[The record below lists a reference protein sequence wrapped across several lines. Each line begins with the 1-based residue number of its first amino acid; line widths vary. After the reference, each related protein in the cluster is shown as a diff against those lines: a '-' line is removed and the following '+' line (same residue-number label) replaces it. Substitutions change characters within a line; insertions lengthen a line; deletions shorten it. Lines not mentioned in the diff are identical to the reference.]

1 MAQIPR
7 ALLQRWLVQAER
19 WWCMTNNRYLKR
31 WDNSVQ
37 NNYGKPSIA
46 LVKGKGIVVTDADG
60 KSYLDFLGGIA
71 TSVLGHAHPAIVKA
85 VTKQVSTLSHVSN
98 FYAHPNAI
106 ELAEKLVGMT
116 GDESAKVF
124 FCQSGAEANEAAL
137 KLSRRTGKV
146 RVVAAQGA
154 FHGRTMGALSLTGQ
168 PSKREPFLPLIKG
181 VKHVPY
187 GDIDA
192 MRKAVTKK
200 TAMVIIEPIMGE
212 AGVIVPPA
220 DYLQEL
226 RLLCDKSGA
235 LLVIDAVQTGMGR
248 TGDWFGYE
256 YSGITP
262 DVITL
267 AKGLGGGLPLGAMI
281 ALGKAA
287 DLFQPGD
294 HGSTFGGNPVTTSAG
309 LAAIK
314 FIEAQEIL
322 SKVEKQGAHLMQEL
336 ALIPGVKEVRGA
348 GLLLGIEL
356 DSIKVAVFADAMRDA
371 GVLVNAANPTTI
383 RIAPALIVSDA
394 QINRFITIFRKV
406 IADVK

>member
-1 MAQIPR
+1 
-7 ALLQRWLVQAER
+7 
-19 WWCMTNNRYLKR
+19 MTNKTMINR
-31 WDNSVQ
+31 WSNSVQ
-37 NNYGKPSIA
+37 NNYGCPSIA
-46 LVKGKGIVVTDADG
+46 LVKGKGLVVTDADG
-60 KSYLDFLGGIA
+60 KQYLDFLGGIA
-71 TSVLGHAHPAIVKA
+71 TNILGHAHPAIVKA
-85 VTKQVSTLSHVSN
+85 VSKQVSVLSHVSN
-98 FYAHPNAI
+98 FYVHPNAV
-106 ELAEKLVGMT
+106 ELAEKLASIT
-116 GDESAKVF
+116 GDKSAKVF
-124 FCQSGAEANEAAL
+124 FCQSGAEANESAL

-168 PSKREPFLPLIKG
+168 PAKREPFLPLIKG

-187 GDIDA
+187 GDIEA

-226 RLLCDKSGA
+226 RALCDAKGA

-294 HGSTFGGNPVTTSAG
+294 HGSTFGGNPVTTAAG

-314 FIEAQEIL
+314 FIESQKL
-322 SKVEKQGAHLMQEL
+322 LKKVEKQGAYLLQEL
-336 ALIPGVKEVRGA
+336 ALIPGVAEVRGA

-356 DSIKVAVFADAMRDA
+356 ENLKSSDIASALQKA

-383 RIAPALIVSDA
+383 RLAPALIVTDA
-394 QINRFITIFRKV
+394 QIKKFIAIFKKV
-406 IADVK
+406 MNDGK

>member
-1 MAQIPR
+1 MSNKKF
-7 ALLQRWLVQAER
+7 L
-19 WWCMTNNRYLKR
+19 TR
-31 WDNSVQ
+31 WDASLQ
-37 NNYGKPSIA
+37 NNYGKPAIT

-60 KSYLDFLGGIA
+60 KTYLDFLGGIA
-71 TSVLGHAHPAIVKA
+71 TSILGHAHPAIVKA
-85 VTKQVSTLSHVSN
+85 VTKQVSVLSHVSN
-98 FYAHPNAI
+98 FYAHPNGIA
-106 ELAEKLVGMT
+106 LAEKLTKMT
-116 GDESAKVF
+116 GDKNAKVF

-192 MRKAVTKK
+192 MRKAITKK

-220 DYLQEL
+220 EYLQQL
-226 RLLCDKSGA
+226 RELCDKNGS

-294 HGSTFGGNPVTTSAG
+294 HGSTFGGNPVTTAAG
-309 LAAIK
+309 LAAIE
-314 FIEAQEIL
+314 FIESKKIL
-322 SKVEKQGAHLMQEL
+322 AKVEKQGAHLMQEL

-356 DSIKVAVFADAMRDA
+356 ESLKASDLSDAMRSA
-371 GVLVNAANPTTI
+371 GVLVNAANATTI
-383 RIAPALIVSDA
+383 RIAPALIVTDA
-394 QINRFITIFRKV
+394 QINKFISLFRKV
-406 IADVK
+406 IADGK

>member
-1 MAQIPR
+1 
-7 ALLQRWLVQAER
+7 
-19 WWCMTNNRYLKR
+19 MTNKNYLKR
-31 WDNSVQ
+31 WDRSLQ
-37 NNYGKPSIA
+37 NNYGKPSIT
-46 LVKGKGIVVTDADG
+46 LVKGKGVLVTDADG
-60 KSYLDFLGGIA
+60 KTYMDFLGGIA
-71 TSVLGHAHPAIVKA
+71 TNILGHSHPAIVRA
-85 VTKQVSTLSHVSN
+85 VTKQVSVLSHVSN

-106 ELAEKLVGMT
+106 DLAEKLTAMT
-116 GDESAKVF
+116 GDKTAKVF

-181 VKHVPY
+181 VKHVPF
-187 GDIDA
+187 GNIDA
-192 MRKAVTKK
+192 MRKAVSKK

-220 DYLQEL
+220 DYLLEL
-226 RLLCDKSGA
+226 RKLCDKNGA

-256 YSGITP
+256 YSGIKP

-287 DLFQPGD
+287 ELFQPGD
-294 HGSTFGGNPVTTSAG
+294 HGSTFGGNPVTTAAG
-309 LAAIK
+309 LAAIE
-314 FIEAQEIL
+314 FIESKSIL
-322 SKVEKQGAHLMQEL
+322 SKVKKQGAHLIREL

-356 DSIKVAVFADAMRDA
+356 ESLKASDVSAAMLEA
-371 GVLVNAANPTTI
+371 GVLVNAANATTI

-394 QINRFITIFRKV
+394 QIAKFISIIKKV
-406 IADVK
+406 IADGK

>member
-1 MAQIPR
+1 MSNKKF
-7 ALLQRWLVQAER
+7 L
-19 WWCMTNNRYLKR
+19 TR
-31 WDNSVQ
+31 WDASLQ
-37 NNYGKPSIA
+37 NNYGKPAIT

-60 KSYLDFLGGIA
+60 KTYLDFLGGIA
-71 TSVLGHAHPAIVKA
+71 TSILGHAHPAIVKA
-85 VTKQVSTLSHVSN
+85 VTKQVSVLSHVSN

-106 ELAEKLVGMT
+106 ALAEKLTKMT
-116 GDESAKVF
+116 GDKNAKVF

-192 MRKAVTKK
+192 MRKAITKK

-220 DYLQEL
+220 EYLQQL
-226 RLLCDKSGA
+226 RELCDKNGS

-294 HGSTFGGNPVTTSAG
+294 HGSTFGGNPVTTAAG
-309 LAAIK
+309 LAAIE
-314 FIEAQEIL
+314 FIESKKIL
-322 SKVEKQGAHLMQEL
+322 GKVEKQGAHLMQEL

-356 DSIKVAVFADAMRDA
+356 ESLKASDVSDAMRSA
-371 GVLVNAANPTTI
+371 GVLVNAANATTI
-383 RIAPALIVSDA
+383 RIAPALIVTDA
-394 QINRFITIFRKV
+394 QINKFISLFRKV
-406 IADVK
+406 IADGK

>member
-1 MAQIPR
+1 MIN
-7 ALLQRWLVQAER
+7 RWS
-19 WWCMTNNRYLKR
+19 
-31 WDNSVQ
+31 NSVQ
-37 NNYGKPSIA
+37 KNYGSPSIA
-46 LVKGKGIVVTDADG
+46 LVKGKGLVVTDADG
-60 KSYLDFLGGIA
+60 KQYLDFLGGIA
-71 TSVLGHAHPAIVKA
+71 TNILGHAHPAIVKA
-85 VTKQVSTLSHVSN
+85 VSKQVSILSHVSN
-98 FYAHPNAI
+98 FYVHPNAV
-106 ELAEKLVGMT
+106 ELAEKLASMT
-116 GDESAKVF
+116 GDKSAKVF

-168 PSKREPFLPLIKG
+168 PSKREPFLPLVKG

-187 GDIDA
+187 GDIEA
-192 MRKAVTKK
+192 MRKAVNKK

-226 RLLCDKSGA
+226 RALCDAKGA

-294 HGSTFGGNPVTTSAG
+294 HGSTFGGNPVTTAAG

-314 FIEAQEIL
+314 FIESQKL
-322 SKVEKQGAHLMQEL
+322 LKKVEKQGAYLMQEL
-336 ALIPGVKEVRGA
+336 ALIPGVSEVRGA

-356 DSIKVAVFADAMRDA
+356 ENLKSSDVAGALQKS

-383 RIAPALIVSDA
+383 RLAPALIVTDV
-394 QINRFITIFRKV
+394 QIKKFISIFKKV
-406 IADVK
+406 MSDVK

>member
-1 MAQIPR
+1 
-7 ALLQRWLVQAER
+7 
-19 WWCMTNNRYLKR
+19 MTNKKYLKR
-31 WDNSVQ
+31 WDSSLQ

-46 LVKGKGIVVTDADG
+46 LVQGKGIVVTDADG
-60 KSYLDFLGGIA
+60 NTYLDFLGGIA
-71 TSVLGHAHPAIVKA
+71 TSILGHAHPAIVKA
-85 VTKQVSTLSHVSN
+85 VTKQISTLSHVSN
-98 FYAHPNAI
+98 FYAHPKAI
-106 ELAEKLVGMT
+106 ELAEKLAAMT
-116 GDESAKVF
+116 GDKSAKVF

-181 VKHVPY
+181 VKHVPF

-192 MRKAVTKK
+192 MRKAISKK

-212 AGVIVPPA
+212 AGVIVPPS
-220 DYLQEL
+220 DYLQQL
-226 RLLCDKSGA
+226 RQLCDKNGS

-248 TGDWFGYE
+248 TGDWFGHE

-287 DLFQPGD
+287 DLFQAGD
-294 HGSTFGGNPVTTSAG
+294 HGSTFGGNPVTTAAG
-309 LAAIK
+309 LAAIEY
-314 FIEAQEIL
+314 IETKDIL
-322 SKVEKQGAHLMQEL
+322 QKVEKQGAHLMQEL

-356 DSIKVAVFADAMRDA
+356 ESLKASDVSDAMREA
-371 GVLVNAANPTTI
+371 GILVNAANATTI
-383 RIAPALIVSDA
+383 RIAPALIVTDL
-394 QINRFITIFRKV
+394 QIKEFISTFRKV
-406 IADVK
+406 ITDAK

>member
-1 MAQIPR
+1 
-7 ALLQRWLVQAER
+7 
-19 WWCMTNNRYLKR
+19 MTNKKYSNR
-31 WDNSVQ
+31 WDASLQ
-37 NNYGKPSIA
+37 NNYGKPAIT

-60 KSYLDFLGGIA
+60 KTYLDFLGGIA
-71 TSVLGHAHPAIVKA
+71 TSILGHAHPAIVKA
-85 VTKQVSTLSHVSN
+85 VTKQVSVLSHVSN

-106 ELAEKLVGMT
+106 ELAEKLVSMT
-116 GDESAKVF
+116 GDKNAKVF

-192 MRKAVTKK
+192 MRKAVSKK

-220 DYLQEL
+220 DYLHQL
-226 RLLCDKSGA
+226 RELCDKNGS

-256 YSGITP
+256 YSGIKP

-294 HGSTFGGNPVTTSAG
+294 HGSTFGGNPVTTAAG

-356 DSIKVAVFADAMRDA
+356 ESLKASDVSDAMRAA
-371 GVLVNAANPTTI
+371 GVLVNAANATTI
-383 RIAPALIVSDA
+383 RIAPALIVTDA
-394 QINRFITIFRKV
+394 QINKFISLFRKV
-406 IADVK
+406 VADAK

>member
-1 MAQIPR
+1 
-7 ALLQRWLVQAER
+7 
-19 WWCMTNNRYLKR
+19 MTNKKMLNR
-31 WDNSVQ
+31 WNSVIQ
-37 NNYGKPSIA
+37 NNYGTPSIA
-46 LVKGKGIVVTDADG
+46 LIKGKGIVVTDADG
-60 KSYLDFLGGIA
+60 KIYLDFLGGIA
-71 TSVLGHAHPAIVKA
+71 TSILGHAHPAIVKA
-85 VTKQVSTLSHVSN
+85 VTKQVSTLGHVSN

-106 ELAEKLVGMT
+106 TLAEKLVAMT
-116 GDESAKVF
+116 GEKNAKVF

-137 KLSRRTGKV
+137 KLSRRTGKF

-168 PSKREPFLPLIKG
+168 PSKREPFLPLVKG

-187 GDIDA
+187 GDIEA
-192 MRKAVTKK
+192 MRKSVTKK

-212 AGVIVPPA
+212 AGVIVPPP
-220 DYLQEL
+220 DYLQQL
-226 RLLCDKSGA
+226 RDLCDDKGA

-287 DLFQPGD
+287 ELFQPGD
-294 HGSTFGGNPVTTSAG
+294 HGSTFGGNPVTTAAG
-309 LAAIK
+309 LAAIDV
-314 FIEAQEIL
+314 IE
-322 SKVEKQGAHLMQEL
+322 SKKLLNKVKQQGVHLIQEL
-336 ALIPGVKEVRGA
+336 ALIPGVKEVRGS

-356 DSIKVAVFADAMRDA
+356 ETLKASDIATAMRDA
-371 GVLVNAANPTTI
+371 GVLVNAATATTV
-383 RIAPALIVSDA
+383 RIAPALIVTDA
-394 QINRFITIFRKV
+394 QINKFISIFRKV
-406 IADVK
+406 ISDAK

>member
-1 MAQIPR
+1 
-7 ALLQRWLVQAER
+7 
-19 WWCMTNNRYLKR
+19 MTNKTMINR
-31 WDNSVQ
+31 WSNSVQ
-37 NNYGKPSIA
+37 NNYGSPSIA

-60 KSYLDFLGGIA
+60 KQYLDFLGGIA
-71 TSVLGHAHPAIVKA
+71 TNILGHAHPAIVKA
-85 VTKQVSTLSHVSN
+85 VTKQVSILSHVSN
-98 FYAHPNAI
+98 FYVHPNAV
-106 ELAEKLVGMT
+106 ELAEKLASMT
-116 GDESAKVF
+116 GDKSAKVF

-146 RVVAAQGA
+146 RAVAAQGA

-168 PSKREPFLPLIKG
+168 PSKREPFLPLVKG

-187 GDIDA
+187 GDIEA

-212 AGVIVPPA
+212 AGVLVPPA

-226 RLLCDKSGA
+226 RALCDAKGA

-294 HGSTFGGNPVTTSAG
+294 HGSTFGGNPVTTAAG

-314 FIEAQEIL
+314 FIESQKL
-322 SKVEKQGAHLMQEL
+322 LKKVEKQGAFLMQEL
-336 ALIPGVKEVRGA
+336 ALIPGVSEVRGA

-356 DSIKVAVFADAMRDA
+356 ENLKSSDVAGALQKS

-383 RIAPALIVSDA
+383 RLAPALIVTDV
-394 QINRFITIFRKV
+394 QIKKFISIFKKV
-406 IADVK
+406 MSDVK

>member
-1 MAQIPR
+1 
-7 ALLQRWLVQAER
+7 
-19 WWCMTNNRYLKR
+19 MTNKNLVDR
-31 WDNSVQ
+31 WNASIQ
-37 NNYGKPSIA
+37 NNYGTPGIA
-46 LVKGKGIVVTDADG
+46 LVKGKGVVVTDSDG
-60 KSYLDFLGGIA
+60 NKYLDFLGGIA
-71 TSVLGHAHPAIVKA
+71 TNILGHAHPAIIKA
-85 VTKQVSTLSHVSN
+85 VSEQIATLNHVSN

-106 ELAEKLVGMT
+106 NLAEKLIQMT
-116 GDESAKVF
+116 GEKNAKVF

-137 KLSRRTGKV
+137 KLSRRTGKSK
-146 RVVAAQGA
+146 VVAAQGA

-168 PSKREPFLPLIKG
+168 PAKREPFLPLIKG

-187 GDIDA
+187 GDIGA

-212 AGVIVPPA
+212 AGVIVPPS
-220 DYLQEL
+220 DYLKQL
-226 RLLCDKSGA
+226 REICNDKGA

-281 ALGKAA
+281 AIGTAA

-294 HGSTFGGNPVTTSAG
+294 HGSTFGGNPVTTAAA
-309 LAAIK
+309 LAVIK
-314 FIEAQEIL
+314 VIETKDIL
-322 SKVEKQGAHLMQEL
+322 SKVEKQGRFLIQEL

-356 DSIKVAVFADAMRDA
+356 ETLDAKQIA
-371 GVLVNAANPTTI
+371 NSLSEIGILVNAANESTI
-383 RIAPALIVSDA
+383 RIAPALIVTDV
-394 QINRFITIFRKV
+394 QINKFISCFKKV
-406 IADVK
+406 VANAK

>member
-1 MAQIPR
+1 
-7 ALLQRWLVQAER
+7 
-19 WWCMTNNRYLKR
+19 MTNKTMINRWKS
-31 WDNSVQ
+31 SVQ
-37 NNYGKPSIA
+37 NNYGTPSIA
-46 LVKGKGIVVTDADG
+46 LVKGKGLVVTDADG
-60 KSYLDFLGGIA
+60 KQYLDFLGGIA
-71 TSVLGHAHPAIVKA
+71 TNILGHAHPAIVKA

-98 FYAHPNAI
+98 FYVHPHAV
-106 ELAEKLVGMT
+106 ELAEKLAAMT
-116 GDESAKVF
+116 GDKSAKVF

-146 RVVAAQGA
+146 RIVAAQGA

-168 PSKREPFLPLIKG
+168 PAKREPFLPLIKG
-181 VKHVPY
+181 VKHVPF
-187 GDIDA
+187 GDIEA

-220 DYLQEL
+220 DYLREL
-226 RLLCDKSGA
+226 RALCDAKGA

-294 HGSTFGGNPVTTSAG
+294 HGSTFGGNPVTTAAG

-314 FIEAQEIL
+314 FIETQKIL
-322 SKVEKQGAHLMQEL
+322 KKVEKQGVYLMQEL
-336 ALIPGVKEVRGA
+336 AVIPGVAEVRGA

-356 DSIKVAVFADAMRDA
+356 ETKKASDVALALQNE

-383 RIAPALIVSDA
+383 RLAPALIVTDA
-394 QINRFITIFRKV
+394 QLKKFVSIFKKV
-406 IADVK
+406 MSDGK

>member
-1 MAQIPR
+1 
-7 ALLQRWLVQAER
+7 
-19 WWCMTNNRYLKR
+19 MTNKKYLNRWNASL
-31 WDNSVQ
+31 Q
-37 NNYGKPSIA
+37 GNYGKPAIT

-60 KSYLDFLGGIA
+60 KIYMDFLGGIA
-71 TSVLGHAHPAIVKA
+71 TNILGHAHPAIVKA

-106 ELAEKLVGMT
+106 ELAEKLTAMT
-116 GDESAKVF
+116 GDKKAKVF

-137 KLSRRTGKV
+137 KLSRRTGRV

-181 VKHVPY
+181 VKHVPF

-192 MRKAVTKK
+192 MRKAVSKK

-220 DYLQEL
+220 DYLQQL
-226 RLLCDKSGA
+226 RQLCDKNGS

-287 DLFQPGD
+287 ELFQPGD
-294 HGSTFGGNPVTTSAG
+294 HGSTFGGNPVTTA
-309 LAAIK
+309 AAIATID
-314 FIEAQEIL
+314 FIESQQIL
-322 SKVEKQGAHLMQEL
+322 NKVKKQGAHLIQEL
-336 ALIPGVKEVRGA
+336 AIIPGVKEVRGA

-356 DSIKVAVFADAMRDA
+356 ESLKASDVSDSMREA
-371 GVLVNAANPTTI
+371 GVLVNAANATTI
-383 RIAPALIVSDA
+383 RIAPALIVSDT
-394 QINRFITIFRKV
+394 QIAKFISIFKKV
-406 IADVK
+406 ISDAE

>member
-1 MAQIPR
+1 
-7 ALLQRWLVQAER
+7 
-19 WWCMTNNRYLKR
+19 MTNKTMINR
-31 WDNSVQ
+31 WSNSVQ
-37 NNYGKPSIA
+37 NNYGSPSIA
-46 LVKGKGIVVTDADG
+46 LVKGKGILVTDADG
-60 KSYLDFLGGIA
+60 KQYLDFLGGIA
-71 TSVLGHAHPAIVKA
+71 TNILGHAHPAIVKA
-85 VTKQVSTLSHVSN
+85 VSKQVSVLNHVSN
-98 FYAHPNAI
+98 FYVHPNAV
-106 ELAEKLVGMT
+106 ELAEKLASMT
-116 GDESAKVF
+116 GDKSAKVF

-137 KLSRRTGKV
+137 KLSRRTGKI

-168 PSKREPFLPLIKG
+168 PSKREPFLPLVKG

-187 GDIDA
+187 GDIEA

-226 RLLCDKSGA
+226 RALCDSKGA

-294 HGSTFGGNPVTTSAG
+294 HGSTFGGNPVTTAAG

-314 FIEAQEIL
+314 FIESQKLLKKI
-322 SKVEKQGAHLMQEL
+322 EKKGAYLMQEL
-336 ALIPGVKEVRGA
+336 ALIPGVAEVRGA

-356 DSIKVAVFADAMRDA
+356 EDLKSSDVASALQKS

-383 RIAPALIVSDA
+383 RLAPALIVTDA
-394 QINRFITIFRKV
+394 QIKKFIAIFKKV
-406 IADVK
+406 MSDGK

>member
-1 MAQIPR
+1 MSNKKF
-7 ALLQRWLVQAER
+7 L
-19 WWCMTNNRYLKR
+19 TR
-31 WDNSVQ
+31 WDASLQ
-37 NNYGKPSIA
+37 NNYGKPAIT

-60 KSYLDFLGGIA
+60 KTYLDFLGGIA
-71 TSVLGHAHPAIVKA
+71 TSILGHAHPAIVKA
-85 VTKQVSTLSHVSN
+85 VTKQVSVLSHVSN

-106 ELAEKLVGMT
+106 ALAEKLTKMT
-116 GDESAKVF
+116 GDKNAKVF

-192 MRKAVTKK
+192 MRKAITKK

-220 DYLQEL
+220 EYLQQL
-226 RLLCDKSGA
+226 RELCDKNGS

-294 HGSTFGGNPVTTSAG
+294 HGSTFGGNPVTTAAG
-309 LAAIK
+309 LAAIE
-314 FIEAQEIL
+314 FIESKKIL
-322 SKVEKQGAHLMQEL
+322 AKVEKQGAHLMQEL

-356 DSIKVAVFADAMRDA
+356 ESLKASDVSDAMRNS
-371 GVLVNAANPTTI
+371 GVLVNAANATTI
-383 RIAPALIVSDA
+383 RIAPALIVTDA
-394 QINRFITIFRKV
+394 QIDKFISLFRKV
-406 IADVK
+406 IADAK

>member
-1 MAQIPR
+1 
-7 ALLQRWLVQAER
+7 
-19 WWCMTNNRYLKR
+19 MTNKTMINR
-31 WDNSVQ
+31 WSNSVQ
-37 NNYGKPSIA
+37 NNYGSPSIA
-46 LVKGKGIVVTDADG
+46 LVKGKGLVVTDADG
-60 KSYLDFLGGIA
+60 KQYLDFLGGIA
-71 TSVLGHAHPAIVKA
+71 TNILGHAHPAIVKA
-85 VTKQVSTLSHVSN
+85 VSKQVSILSHVSN
-98 FYAHPNAI
+98 FYVHPNAV
-106 ELAEKLVGMT
+106 ELAEKLASMT
-116 GDESAKVF
+116 GDKSAKVF

-154 FHGRTMGALSLTGQ
+154 FHGRTIGALSLTGQ
-168 PSKREPFLPLIKG
+168 PSKREPFLPLVKG

-187 GDIDA
+187 GDIEA
-192 MRKAVTKK
+192 MRKAVNKK

-226 RLLCDKSGA
+226 RALCDAKGA

-294 HGSTFGGNPVTTSAG
+294 HGSTFGGNPVTTAAG

-314 FIEAQEIL
+314 FIESQKL
-322 SKVEKQGAHLMQEL
+322 LKKVEKQGAYLMQEL
-336 ALIPGVKEVRGA
+336 ALIPGVSEVRGA

-356 DSIKVAVFADAMRDA
+356 ENLKSSDVAGALQKS

-383 RIAPALIVSDA
+383 RLAPALIVTDV
-394 QINRFITIFRKV
+394 QIKKFISIFKKV
-406 IADVK
+406 MSDVK

>member
-1 MAQIPR
+1 
-7 ALLQRWLVQAER
+7 
-19 WWCMTNNRYLKR
+19 MTNKKYLNR
-31 WDNSVQ
+31 WDASLQ

-46 LVKGKGIVVTDADG
+46 LVKGKGIVVSDADG
-60 KSYLDFLGGIA
+60 KNYLDFLGGIA
-71 TSVLGHAHPAIVKA
+71 TNILGHAHPAIIKA

-98 FYAHPNAI
+98 FYAHPSALA
-106 ELAEKLVGMT
+106 LAEKLVAMT
-116 GDESAKVF
+116 GDKNAKVF

-192 MRKAVTKK
+192 MRKAVSKK

-212 AGVIVPPA
+212 AGVIVPPT
-220 DYLQEL
+220 DYLQQL
-226 RLLCDKSGA
+226 RQLCDKNGS

-287 DLFQPGD
+287 NLFQPGD
-294 HGSTFGGNPVTTSAG
+294 HGSTFGGNPVTTAAG
-309 LAAIK
+309 LAAIEY
-314 FIEAQEIL
+314 IETQDIL
-322 SKVEKQGAHLMQEL
+322 RKVERQGAHLMQEL

-356 DSIKVAVFADAMRDA
+356 EALNASVVSDAMRDA
-371 GVLVNAANPTTI
+371 GVLVNAANTTTI
-383 RIAPALIVSDA
+383 RVAPALIVTDA
-394 QINRFITIFRKV
+394 QINRFISIFRKV
-406 IADVK
+406 IADGK